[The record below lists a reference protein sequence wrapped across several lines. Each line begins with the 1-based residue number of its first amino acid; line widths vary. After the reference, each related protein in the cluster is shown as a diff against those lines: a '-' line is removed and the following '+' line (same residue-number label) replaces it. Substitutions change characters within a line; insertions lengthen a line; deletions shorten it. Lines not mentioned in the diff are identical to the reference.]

1 MANDTVQDFSSI
13 SEAELTTPTSIQRF
27 PLGLEVVTS
36 NPFGTSKN
44 RKVWK
49 YIQADNALSQY
60 GIYTIKGVYASNAV
74 TVKAQTPATSTV
86 YQQKGV
92 APVAFTDEYYGF
104 IQIEGDCTIL
114 ATSSTG
120 TAGNFVKAI
129 NGAATVTDESTTRTT
144 ASVALCLVTAS
155 GASTTYTLLGDKST
169 V

>member
-1 MANDTVQDFSSI
+1 MANDTILNISSI
-13 SEAELTTPTSIQRF
+13 SEADLVTPTSTQKF
-27 PLGLEVVTS
+27 PLGLEIATGNVS
-36 NPFGTSKN
+36 NGT

-74 TVKAQTPATSTV
+74 TVKAQTPATSSV
-86 YQQKGV
+86 YQMKGV

-104 IQIEGDCTIL
+104 VQIEGNCTIL

-129 NGAATVTDESTTRTT
+129 NAAATVTDESTTRGT
-144 ASVALCLVTAS
+144 ASVALCLVTAA
-155 GASTTYTLLGDKST
+155 GASTTYALLGEPST